1 MTTPK
6 PLVLLIDDEERIL
19 RSLAMLLRPYFRIIA
34 TTDPAEALAA
44 VSRERVHVIV
54 SDQKMPLMRGAEL
67 LREVRQRSPET
78 MRILLTGY
86 SELDAIMAS
95 VNEGEI
101 FRYVNKPW
109 DGAELRAT
117 VEQAAAIALASEGL
131 RDSFAATETPS
142 APQAPTNAGI
152 LVLDDDRAVFDA
164 VREIVGNGAAVVHAT
179 SLEGA
184 FAALERDRIGIIVS
198 ELGVGGED
206 LAPAL
211 KLLKAQHPEVV
222 TIVLTPFA
230 DTSVLIDL
238 INEGQIFRVLPKPV
252 RRGPLSMSIAS
263 AQRQQRVLSASPQLR
278 QRHQVAPMR
287 RPEETRVASRVMG
300 LLGRLRGRPSA

>member
-1 MTTPK
+1 MTHSK
-6 PLVLLIDDEERIL
+6 PMVLLIDDEERIL
-19 RSLAMLLRPYFRIIA
+19 RSLAMLLRPHFRIIA

-67 LREVRQRSPET
+67 LREVRLRSPET

-86 SELDAIMAS
+86 SELDAIVAS

-131 RDSFAATETPS
+131 RGAAATPEAGTP
-142 APQAPTNAGI
+142 AGNAGI
-152 LVLDDDRAVFDA
+152 LVLDDDHTVFDA
-164 VREIVGNGAAVVHAT
+164 VREIVGNSAAVSHAT
-179 SLEGA
+179 SLDGA
-184 FAALERDRIGIIVS
+184 FAVLERDRIGVIVS

-211 KLLKAQHPEVV
+211 KLLKAQHPELG

-263 AQRQQRVLSASPQLR
+263 AQRQQRLLSATPQLR
-278 QRHQVAPMR
+278 QRHQVAPLR

-300 LLGRLRGRPSA
+300 LLGRLRGRP